1 MLLQGIRQ
9 NNNQAVVSQP
19 DAVEEMTDRERKES
33 DLNSAAMMN
42 RFLQSVERRAF
53 VTARMA
59 TQDEEEALDIVQD
72 AMLKLAQKYGNRPE
86 SEWGAL
92 FNTILHSRIN
102 DWYRRRTVRNR
113 WRVFFG
119 VDSEGN
125 DQAPDEKIPQTLF
138 PEPERQMSSD
148 MLGEHLSHLIG
159 NLPLR
164 QQQALILRAWEG
176 YNISQTAQ
184 IMKCSEGSVKTHYSR
199 AIHGLRESLGEYQ

>member
-1 MLLQGIRQ
+1 
-9 NNNQAVVSQP
+9 
-19 DAVEEMTDRERKES
+19 
-33 DLNSAAMMN
+33 MN
-42 RFLQSVERRAF
+42 RFLQGVERRAF

-59 TQDEEEALDIVQD
+59 TQDEDEALDIVQD
-72 AMLKLAQKYGNRPE
+72 AMLKLAQKYVNRPE
-86 SEWGAL
+86 AEWGAL

-119 VDSEGN
+119 IDNEGN
-125 DQAPDEKIPQTLF
+125 ESAAEDKVPQTQF

-148 MLGEHLSHLIG
+148 LLGEQLNQLIG
-159 NLPLR
+159 KLPVR

-176 YNISQTAQ
+176 YNISQTAR

-199 AIHGLRESLGEYQ
+199 AVHGLREKLGEYQ